1 MMSSVCVCGGGSRC
15 EPFAPSRG
23 GGEGKTPGPAE
34 EPLEAVLRAADR
46 AEPATQQGRVLSR
59 KSLKRL

>member
-1 MMSSVCVCGGGSRC
+1 MMSLWGGGRC
-15 EPFAPSRG
+15 EPFAPSGG

-34 EPLEAVLRAADR
+34 GPLEAVLRAADL
-46 AEPATQQGRVLSR
+46 AEPATQQGQVLSR